1 MGRGRSGVSAKSRA
15 RIASS
20 HRPATAPPPKVL
32 QSPRRYVILIV
43 DDEPVAREL
52 FRRVLET
59 DYVILEAPNGPAA
72 LKLLRSRQVDLVLLD
87 VLLPGMDGIEILSRL
102 RVTHPDT
109 PVILVSGAA
118 TVPTAVTAMKLGAVD
133 YLTKPFTNTELSSRV
148 REALAWRSCSRPVQE
163 SDRRLLL
170 VGTDPATMGT
180 LHVAINTRIPVT
192 SAWRVPDASEKVK
205 SRSYAAIG
213 LDDSITP
220 LDALVF
226 LRAVGTRVVS
236 SSVVVLAAHHEPWTA
251 SEFSTAAI
259 SAIVPKPYRLND
271 LMEHLAATIDRE
283 NHAIGRFNSVIGRAL
298 DYFRNHFAGHL
309 AFATVGPSIG
319 VSPGHLA
326 SLFRADLDM
335 TPRQFVARVRIE
347 ITKHL
352 LRDTDMKIEA
362 IADLVGFNDASHLS
376 RVFKRYV
383 KSRPGRFRH

>member
-1 MGRGRSGVSAKSRA
+1 M
-15 RIASS
+15 
-20 HRPATAPPPKVL
+20 L

-43 DDEPVAREL
+43 DDEPVVREL

-102 RVTHPDT
+102 RITRPDT

-118 TVPTAVTAMKLGAVD
+118 TVSTAVTGMKLGALD
-133 YLTKPFTNTELSSRV
+133 CLIKPFTNTELSSRV
-148 REALAWRSCSRPVQE
+148 RKALAGQSCSRPVQE

-170 VGTDPATMGT
+170 VGTDLGTMGT

-192 SAWRVPDASEKVK
+192 SAWTVPNASEKIK
-205 SRSYAAIG
+205 SRSYAAIV

-226 LRAVGTRVVS
+226 LRAVGSCVVP

-251 SEFSTAAI
+251 SEFSTAGI

-271 LMEHLAATIDRE
+271 LMEHLAATVDRD
-283 NHAIGRFNSVIGRAL
+283 HHTIGRFNSVISRAL
-298 DYFRNHFAGHL
+298 DHFRNHFAGPL
-309 AFATVGPSIG
+309 AFPTVALSIG
-319 VSPGHLA
+319 VSSGHLA
-326 SLFRADLDM
+326 SLFRTDLDM

-383 KSRPGRFRH
+383 KARPGRFRR